1 LESFLN
7 QSPPFQYLVNLLYS
21 LAMVPVEK
29 VLDIYD
35 TVIMDFLVAH
45 EEDEGFLDY
54 QEDINKFL
62 SYFDCTWMGLMVG
75 RQRTRRP
82 PLFLIP
88 SWNKTEALLAGHQL
102 TNNTCEGANHAWNAS
117 VGPNPSL
124 YVVLEHFN
132 IEDSWAEKSL
142 QEDSLAV
149 GRNAQAGQSRTLDQ
163 TYQRKDTQ
171 NIAKDFANMKPKAFM
186 DMIVKTLTR

>member
-1 LESFLN
+1 
-7 QSPPFQYLVNLLYS
+7 
-21 LAMVPVEK
+21 MVPVEK

-45 EEDEGFLDY
+45 EEDEGFLDD

-102 TNNTCEGANHAWNAS
+102 TNNTCETCRLGQA
-117 VGPNPSL
+117 
-124 YVVLEHFN
+124 
-132 IEDSWAEKSL
+132 K
-142 QEDSLAV
+142 
-149 GRNAQAGQSRTLDQ
+149 AQICVHML
-163 TYQRKDTQ
+163 
-171 NIAKDFANMKPKAFM
+171 N
-186 DMIVKTLTR
+186 

>member
-88 SWNKTEALLAGHQL
+88 PWNKTEALLAGHQL

-124 YVVLEHFN
+124 YVVLEHFK
-132 IEDSWAEKSL
+132 IEDLWAEKSL

-149 GRNAQAGQSRTLDQ
+149 GRNDQAGHSRTLDR
-163 TYQRKDTQ
+163 TYQ
-171 NIAKDFANMKPKAFM
+171 
-186 DMIVKTLTR
+186 